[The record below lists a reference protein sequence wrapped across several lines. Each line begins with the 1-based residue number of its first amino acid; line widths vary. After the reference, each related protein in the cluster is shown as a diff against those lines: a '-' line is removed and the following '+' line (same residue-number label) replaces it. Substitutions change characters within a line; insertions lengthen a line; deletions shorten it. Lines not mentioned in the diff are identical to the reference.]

1 MKRSSPHPL
10 SCGILGASLRS
21 KYIMLELVSSGLV
34 GVWFNLAGVD
44 TNRVSLAQSAT
55 WQGLPWL
62 NFPKPIEPSVGKTVT
77 QYIATLKTQ
86 GLEPK
91 SQSVWLRT
99 DSTMLADING
109 KTPVPAASLTKTAT
123 SLAALTTWGLDK
135 RFDTVIGMSGEISA
149 GVLNGDLVIQGGDDP
164 LFVWEDAIALAQSL
178 NQLGVR
184 KVTGNL
190 IILGKFHMNY
200 KADPQ
205 QAGELLKQALTGIN
219 LPPALLD
226 TDFKDVNLV
235 KLPVAPAAK
244 QPPAPDPDAGTPA
257 VNTDRTPEES
267 PAIPEV
273 TADNPSPAPDI
284 TPEKTPA
291 APKVNPKESPQVSI
305 AGAVLTII
313 APTSPIVPL
322 IRHRSLPLIEIVR
335 QMNIYSNN
343 EIAQM
348 LADSV
353 GGAEQVMKIAATTAK
368 FPLAEIQLINGSGL
382 GVENRLSPR
391 AVCQIFRTLQQQL
404 QPANLTL
411 ADIFPVAG
419 MEKIGTLKDRYLPM
433 GTTIKTGTLNQV
445 SALSGVMPT
454 RDRGLVWFVII
465 NKGTQIGTL
474 RQQQDLL
481 LKALAKE
488 WGEVKQTP
496 PALSR
501 HNNLPA
507 YFGDIDRNVA
517 IVPKSE

>member
-1 MKRSSPHPL
+1 
-10 SCGILGASLRS
+10 
-21 KYIMLELVSSGLV
+21 MLELLSSGLV
-34 GVWFNLAGVD
+34 GIWFNLAGVD
-44 TNRVSLAQSAT
+44 TNTVPLAQSAT
-55 WQGLPWL
+55 WQGLPWI
-62 NFPKPIEPSVGKTVT
+62 NSPKPVEPSVGKTVT

-86 GLEPK
+86 GLEPQ

-109 KTPVPAASLTKTAT
+109 KIPVPAASLTKTAT

-135 RFDTVIGMSGEISA
+135 RFDTVIGRNGEISE

-178 NQLGVR
+178 NQLGIR

-190 IILGKFHMNY
+190 VILGKFHMNY
-200 KADPQ
+200 KSDPQ
-205 QAGELLKQALTGIN
+205 KSGELLKQALTGIN
-219 LPPALLD
+219 IPPALLD
-226 TDFKDVNLV
+226 TDFKDVNFV
-235 KLPVAPAAK
+235 KLPTASDLTADK
-244 QPPAPDPDAGTPA
+244 PPVVPDPIP
-257 VNTDRTPEES
+257 PEKS
-267 PAIPEV
+267 PATPEV
-273 TADNPSPAPDI
+273 TADKPSVTPDP
-284 TPEKTPA
+284 TPEKLP
-291 APKVNPKESPQVSI
+291 PKPEPTTRQLPQVSI
-305 AGAVLTII
+305 SGVVLTII

-348 LADSV
+348 LADSL
-353 GGAEQVMKIAATTAK
+353 GGAEQVMKISATTAK

-465 NKGTQIGTL
+465 NKGTQIGAL
-474 RQQQDLL
+474 RKQQDLL

-488 WGEVKQTP
+488 WGEVKQAP
-496 PALSR
+496 LALSR